1 MINPFKKTYSEK
13 DLTLFKFLTQVKLFE
28 KLTFAEM
35 SHFVPYLYLRQYKR
49 DEVVFF
55 RGDPANALY
64 IIKSGK
70 VGLSLDVKDRT
81 ETLKVSRSGE
91 AFGDNSL
98 VDDSVRIYNAICES
112 ERAEIYVIPKV
123 NMLEIFAGHQK
134 IKGKMLMSLAEI
146 YNHLTSNLF
155 KAYRSSFGFF
165 NLSQIFIDPADEEE
179 EEEGI

>member
-1 MINPFKKTYSEK
+1 MINPFKRTYSEK
-13 DLTLFKFLTQVKLFE
+13 DLTLFKFLSQVKLFE

-35 SHFVPYLYLRQYKR
+35 SHFVPYLYLRQYKQN
-49 DEVVFF
+49 EVVFF

-70 VGLSLDVKDRT
+70 VSLSLDVKDRT
-81 ETLKVSRSGE
+81 ETLKISHSGE

-98 VDDSVRIYNAICES
+98 VDESTRIYNAVCDS

-123 NMLEIFAGHQK
+123 NMLEVFSGHQK
-134 IKGKMLMSLAEI
+134 IKGKMLMSLTEI
-146 YNHLTSNLF
+146 YNHLTTNLF

-165 NLSQIFIDPADEEE
+165 NLAQIFIDPTEED

>member
-1 MINPFKKTYSEK
+1 M
-13 DLTLFKFLTQVKLFE
+13 
-28 KLTFAEM
+28 
-35 SHFVPYLYLRQYKR
+35 PYLYLRQYKR

-81 ETLKVSRSGE
+81 ETLKISKNGE

-98 VDDSVRIYNAICES
+98 IDESVRIYNAVCES

-123 NMLEIFAGHQK
+123 NLLEILDGHQK
-134 IKGKMLMSLAEI
+134 IKSKMLMSLAEI

-165 NLSQIFIDPADEEE
+165 NLSQIFIDPAGE